1 MFSLL
6 FSRTV
11 YCYGRSEYEWCKA
24 ARFSWEGRSE
34 EMLPSY
40 KEIYDW
46 MRRDGLFLYNYGAE
60 LYQVKRY
67 SESLKILKECASR
80 FNDEDVQQILAKDY
94 IQLGMYSEA
103 KECLLL
109 AAAMCPVR
117 FVPLYEL
124 MNLHLRIKD
133 FTEAKRYAR
142 IIIDKPVKINSSR
155 IRKIKKAAKVLL
167 E

>member
-1 MFSLL
+1 M
-6 FSRTV
+6 
-11 YCYGRSEYEWCKA
+11 
-24 ARFSWEGRSE
+24 
-34 EMLPSY
+34 
-40 KEIYDW
+40 
-46 MRRDGLFLYNYGAE
+46 
-60 LYQVKRY
+60 
-67 SESLKILKECASR
+67 KECASR

-133 FTEAKRYAR
+133 FTEAKRY
-142 IIIDKPVKINSSR
+142 KPVKINSSR